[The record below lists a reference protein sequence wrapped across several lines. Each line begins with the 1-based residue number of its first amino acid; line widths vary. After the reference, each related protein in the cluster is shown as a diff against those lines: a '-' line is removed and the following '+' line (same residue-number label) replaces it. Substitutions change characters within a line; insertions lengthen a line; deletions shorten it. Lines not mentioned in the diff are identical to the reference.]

1 MKNDI
6 KKDNKDEYKLYLIDR
21 GKYLDSIRKKFWN
34 DLMEHHVKPREDEIK
49 KLKARIVHLEKLI
62 KVGLLNEL

>member
-6 KKDNKDEYKLYLIDR
+6 KKDNRDEYKLYLIDR

-34 DLMEHHVKPREDEIK
+34 DLMEHYVKPLKDENK